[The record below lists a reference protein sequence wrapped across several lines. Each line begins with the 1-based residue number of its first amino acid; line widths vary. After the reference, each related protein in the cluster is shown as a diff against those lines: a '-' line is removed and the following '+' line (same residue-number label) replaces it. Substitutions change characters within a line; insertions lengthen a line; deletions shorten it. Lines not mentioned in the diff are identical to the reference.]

1 MSQKE
6 DQSIFQEYIKPAV
19 GFMLTGI
26 MFILWSAITDYMDAD
41 KEAKANLFSKW
52 DEAKEIQYQECREDK
67 IIAEQ
72 RVWELTLKLIEDRC
86 EE

>member
-1 MSQKE
+1 MSAEE

-19 GFMLTGI
+19 GFILTGI

-67 IIAEQ
+67 LIAQQ
-72 RVWELTLKLIEDRC
+72 RVYDLTKQLIESRC
-86 EE
+86 D